1 MSARSPTG
9 KTSSRRRPRQIAP
22 SSCGVANVC
31 GREATTAALSAP
43 AEAPTSTSGTMPRS
57 YSARSMPTCSAPR
70 LAPPD
75 RTNAVRGRRV
85 RPKRPLTPRISARM
99 RAGLTLMACSGT
111 PCRVCSAPVL
121 RARCS
126 AGTLQRRRPRV
137 VPDAFLASESSGGD
151 LFGCR
156 CPAAAERLVEVDD
169 RNELIALGLCEGVL
183 CRIEQ
188 LQGVQHL
195 DVIREARL
203 VPEERQPH
211 GLLERDHLRFLRP
224 PLSGLARAARCLR
237 RRLSNR
243 RGEHPQEGGAS

>member
-1 MSARSPTG
+1 MPTKRRRRSATRRYVLRDSRTRRTRESQRMSTSMPRLWTVTHVARSATDETHAVPLLTCG
-9 KTSSRRRPRQIAP
+9 PGRLRR
-22 SSCGVANVC
+22 
-31 GREATTAALSAP
+31 L
-43 AEAPTSTSGTMPRS
+43 
-57 YSARSMPTCSAPR
+57 
-70 LAPPD
+70 
-75 RTNAVRGRRV
+75 
-85 RPKRPLTPRISARM
+85 
-99 RAGLTLMACSGT
+99 
-111 PCRVCSAPVL
+111 
-121 RARCS
+121 
-126 AGTLQRRRPRV
+126 
-137 VPDAFLASESSGGD
+137 
-151 LFGCR
+151 
-156 CPAAAERLVEVDD
+156 PAAAERLVEVHD

-203 VPEERQPH
+203 VPGERQPH